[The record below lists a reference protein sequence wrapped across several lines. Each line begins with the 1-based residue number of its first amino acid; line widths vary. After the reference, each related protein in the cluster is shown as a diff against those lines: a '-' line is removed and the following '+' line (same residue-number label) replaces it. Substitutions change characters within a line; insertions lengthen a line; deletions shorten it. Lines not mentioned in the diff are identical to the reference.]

1 MRPFLRFFFIIFLF
15 LSSIVKIFAQNNS
28 ELNYSYEEIEK
39 RIDESHNSKENLW
52 KWINLYIKK
61 SKIANNSET
70 ILYSYRYASKYSEYP
85 INFKYADSA
94 LIVARKTK
102 NEKLLSY
109 AYLNRGTLYMDEEKY
124 NKALD
129 DILLANNYSK
139 NLGDDYTYNK
149 TK

>member
-1 MRPFLRFFFIIFLF
+1 MKPFLRIFFIIFLL

-28 ELNYSYEEIEK
+28 ELNFSYEEIEK

-124 NKALD
+124 NK
-129 DILLANNYSK
+129 
-139 NLGDDYTYNK
+139 
-149 TK
+149 